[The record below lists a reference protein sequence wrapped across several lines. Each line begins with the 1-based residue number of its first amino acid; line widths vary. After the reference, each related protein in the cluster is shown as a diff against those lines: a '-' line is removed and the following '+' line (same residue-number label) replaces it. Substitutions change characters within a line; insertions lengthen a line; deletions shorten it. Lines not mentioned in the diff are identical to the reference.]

1 MNRMQAWPSGR
12 RHQIANLAGHPH
24 RRFESARLLQ
34 WQAQAQR
41 RVRRTCKPS
50 GLLCKLFG
58 WPRPVAPAR
67 RPWNVIH
74 LDYGGG
80 SGGTTTVC
88 YTTSSYF
95 TRTVTTAM
103 NSSMT
108 NEVWYNAWNGGT
120 ATTNSI
126 TSPFNDGMDGT
137 WQTWIATNRIFTA
150 SGTGPAYFRAT
161 PDRRTPEQIAQEQE
175 QMRIAAERQAAA
187 VREAEGKARA
197 LLESVLNPDEL
208 TAFKRDGHLIVHGRS
223 GRRYRLRQ
231 GRVANIDVIH
241 RDGRILH
248 RLCAHPDRTM
258 PALDIMLAQKLWLET
273 DEHEFVSRANV
284 HGLIHPAE
292 QVLEPL

>member
-34 WQAQAQR
+34 WEAQAQR

-103 NSSMT
+103 NSSH
-108 NEVWYNAWNGGT
+108 
-120 ATTNSI
+120 
-126 TSPFNDGMDGT
+126 
-137 WQTWIATNRIFTA
+137 
-150 SGTGPAYFRAT
+150 
-161 PDRRTPEQIAQEQE
+161 
-175 QMRIAAERQAAA
+175 ERGLVQR
-187 VREAEGKARA
+187 VERWHGHDE
-197 LLESVLNPDEL
+197 LDHESVQ
-208 TAFKRDGHLIVHGRS
+208 RRHGRDVADLDRDEPHLHGIRHRS
-223 GRRYRLRQ
+223 GVLP
-231 GRVANIDVIH
+231 
-241 RDGRILH
+241 RD
-248 RLCAHPDRTM
+248 P
-258 PALDIMLAQKLWLET
+258 
-273 DEHEFVSRANV
+273 
-284 HGLIHPAE
+284 
-292 QVLEPL
+292 